1 LDNGRTNILANKKA
15 RESLYCIRC
24 GACLNAC
31 PVYKNIGGHTYST
44 AYSGPIGS
52 VITPHLKNMDEW
64 KHLSYASSL
73 CGNCTEVCA
82 VKINLHELLLENR
95 HESVDEGD
103 SSFTERIA
111 WKFWK
116 QAMLHRN
123 LMNMGS
129 SKMKNWVVNKSLK
142 QWKKNRA
149 DIDFPKKSFN
159 QIWREKYG
167 SR

>member
-1 LDNGRTNILANKKA
+1 MLLHFA
-15 RESLYCIRC
+15 
-24 GACLNAC
+24 
-31 PVYKNIGGHTYST
+31 
-44 AYSGPIGS
+44 
-52 VITPHLKNMDEW
+52 
-64 KHLSYASSL
+64 
-73 CGNCTEVCA
+73 GNCTEVCA

-103 SSFTERIA
+103 SSFTETMA

-149 DIDFPKKSFN
+149 DIRFS
-159 QIWREKYG
+159 EKIV
-167 SR
+167 